1 MYNFNSFKIVTILYV
16 YISTNV
22 ICIFT
27 KLLKFTQSYL
37 DSFQFLLASCLSC
50 TSLDYLAFSLK
61 AEARTKIIGFK
72 KQKTHN
78 KKTLK
83 YL

>member
-1 MYNFNSFKIVTILYV
+1 MYFYKTAKIYP
-16 YISTNV
+16 
-22 ICIFT
+22 
-27 KLLKFTQSYL
+27 KLFGFFSVSLT
-37 DSFQFLLASCLSC
+37 SCLSC

-72 KQKTHN
+72 KQKHTT
-78 KKTLK
+78 KTLK